1 VRGRR
6 CVDGHLALLLIIRER
21 FEHQSEGWYYPRCC
35 AAQETI
41 VATRVKPTTKDLYE
55 DDWYAW
61 AHDQAALLRA
71 GRFDALD
78 LEHLI
83 EEVEDLAGSLR
94 SAVRSRATT
103 VMAHLLKLQHS
114 PAPAPRLAWR
124 ETVRTQRTRL
134 LNDLTPSLRPHLA
147 ERLAELYS
155 RARHDADGS
164 LRDRGEN
171 AAAEALPTTCP
182 YTLDQI
188 TGDWLP

>member
-1 VRGRR
+1 
-6 CVDGHLALLLIIRER
+6 
-21 FEHQSEGWYYPRCC
+21 
-35 AAQETI
+35 
-41 VATRVKPTTKDLYE
+41 VATRIKPPAKDLYE
-55 DDWYAW
+55 QDLYVW

-103 VMAHLLKLQHS
+103 VMEHLLKLQHS
-114 PAPAPRLAWR
+114 PANTHRLAWR

-134 LNDLTPSLRPHLA
+134 LDDLTPSLRRHLA
-147 ERLAELYS
+147 DNVPDLYA
-155 RARHDADGS
+155 RARHDAEGS
-164 LRDRGEN
+164 LRDHGEQD
-171 AAAEALPTTCP
+171 AADALPKACP
-182 YTLDQI
+182 YALDQI